1 MNALRVQAFSKSD
14 IQTSTL
20 SLQLYDY
27 RHVYLDAYALALEL
41 FTTIYFK
48 GPYIA
53 TPSNF
58 SMFNF
63 NRVCISMYGFS
74 YSSA

>member
-1 MNALRVQAFSKSD
+1 MKIVMEGEEGYECAKSPGFQQKR

-41 FTTIYFK
+41 FTT
-48 GPYIA
+48 G
-53 TPSNF
+53 
-58 SMFNF
+58 
-63 NRVCISMYGFS
+63 
-74 YSSA
+74 